1 MIKMSRKL
9 RFAAAALVLSTG
21 TAHAQKRTY
30 INPIDIDYR
39 YNWEQTNQGVS
50 YRTGADP
57 VIVRHKD
64 AYYLFQTL
72 ADGYWRSTDLIDWT
86 FITPSRWPFDG
97 IVAPA
102 AISDGDRLIL
112 MPSISFTRPGSI
124 LVSTAPE
131 TGKLDF
137 LVRRLPHLP
146 GGVDKPADEMKPGEV
161 PPGPWDPGLL
171 KDDDGRW
178 YLYWG
183 SSNVFPIYGIEI
195 AFEDG
200 KLIYKGKATE
210 LFKLHPEKHGWERF
224 GQDHNGLLANGNPT
238 RPYVEGAWVTKHDGK
253 YYLQYGAPGTEFNA
267 YANGTYVSD
276 NPLGPFTYASYNP
289 IAYKPGGFVEGAG
302 HGSTF
307 QDAYGNWWNT
317 GTPWIGYNWTF
328 ERRINMFPVKF
339 EADGQMWATSRF
351 QDFPQ
356 YMPRKKVDDPN
367 SLFTGW
373 MLLSYRKPVTASS
386 TKGEFAANRTTDE
399 DPRTFWVAAQNRPG
413 EALTV
418 DLGAAKT
425 VRAVQVNY
433 ADYKSGRF
441 GDAPD
446 IYTEFELQHSIDG
459 KNWQPLAKPDGP
471 RRDRPNAYIELQ
483 QPVRTRFI
491 RWENG
496 HVGAKNLA
504 VSDIRVFGNADGRAP
519 SVPGRVLGQ
528 RHPDQRD
535 ATIRW
540 TKVPG
545 VVGYNIRFG
554 IRRDRLTHTY
564 QLWADELGNGPI
576 LQKDLRSLNVGVPY
590 WVAVEA
596 FNESGVSKLS
606 RTVPIR

>member
-1 MIKMSRKL
+1 MR
-9 RFAAAALVLSTG
+9 RFGLLLASGAALLGSSAV
-21 TAHAQKRTY
+21 HAEKRTY
-30 INPIDIDYR
+30 INPVDVDYR
-39 YNWEQTNQGVS
+39 YNWEQTNRGVS

-72 ADGYWRSTDLIDWT
+72 ADGYWRSTNLIDWT
-86 FITPSRWPFDG
+86 FITPSRWPFGG

-102 AISDGDRLIL
+102 AVSDGDRLIL
-112 MPSISFTRPGSI
+112 WPSMSFTRPGSI

-137 LVRRLPHLP
+137 LVRSMPELP
-146 GGVDKPADEMKPGEV
+146 GAVDDRDLAKMKPNEI
-161 PPGPWDPGLL
+161 PPGPWDPGVL

-195 AFEDG
+195 AFEGD
-200 KLIYKGKATE
+200 KLIYKGEATK
-210 LFKLHPEKHGWERF
+210 LFNLQPEKHGWERF
-224 GQDHNGLLANGNPT
+224 GQDHNGLLANGQPT
-238 RPYVEGAWVTKHDGK
+238 KPYVEGAWVTKHNGK
-253 YYLQYGAPGTEFNA
+253 YYLQYGAPGTEFNV
-267 YANGTYVSD
+267 YGNGTYVSD
-276 NPLGPFTYASYNP
+276 KPLGPFEYADYNP

-307 QDAYGNWWNT
+307 QDVHGNYWNT

-328 ERRINMFPVKF
+328 ERRINMFPAKF

-356 YMPRKKVDDPN
+356 YMPSKKVDDIN

-373 MLLSYRKPVTASS
+373 MLLSYRKPATASS
-386 TKGEFAANRTTDE
+386 TMGEFTTDRVTDE
-399 DPRTFWVAAQNRPG
+399 DPRTFWVAAQNKAG
-413 EALTV
+413 ETLTV
-418 DLGAAKT
+418 DLGAQKT
-425 VRAVQVNY
+425 VRALQVNY

-441 GDAPD
+441 ADSPD
-446 IYTEFELQHSIDG
+446 IYTEFELQHSTDG
-459 KNWQPLAKPDGP
+459 QTWQPLAKPDAP
-471 RRDRPNAYIELQ
+471 RRDRPNAYIELD

-491 RWENG
+491 RYVHG
-496 HVGAKNLA
+496 HVGGANLA
-504 VSDIRVFGNADGRAP
+504 ISDLRVFGKADGRAP
-519 SVPGRVLGQ
+519 PAPGKVVGQ
-528 RHPDQRD
+528 RHQDQRD
-535 ATIRW
+535 STIRW
-540 TKVPG
+540 GRVPG
-545 VVGYNIRFG
+545 AVGYNIRFG
-554 IRRDRLTHTY
+554 TRADRLTHTY
-564 QLWADELGNGPI
+564 QLWADELGNGAT

-596 FNESGVSKLS
+596 FNETGVSKLS